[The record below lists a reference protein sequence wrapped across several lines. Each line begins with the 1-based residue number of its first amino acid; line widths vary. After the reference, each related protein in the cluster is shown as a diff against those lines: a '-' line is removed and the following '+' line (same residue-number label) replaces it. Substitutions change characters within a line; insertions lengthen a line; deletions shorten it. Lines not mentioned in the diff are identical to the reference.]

1 MARVAINL
9 PSELDQYFGLSTQ
22 KHKIITPENFVD
34 AVKDAETSNG
44 IPFNAFRSEA
54 QQIYRKKSKK
64 AKLQDIIVPNAG
76 IPKPVVKKIRRQAS
90 EVYNKEGKN
99 LLQYR
104 NINFEWSHFQEE
116 LLFKID
122 RKEDRI
128 LLNKAFRSQLLLG
141 EKGSPTDIPL
151 IKMLLMF
158 LVKEDFKKTKWSA
171 DRKKEIEYMNMVF
184 ISTLKFRR

>member
-1 MARVAINL
+1 MHKKYIYDGDRASGNTKLKDKMWI
-9 PSELDQYFGLSTQ
+9 TQ
-22 KHKIITPENFVD
+22 VRLGDE
-34 AVKDAETSNG
+34 E
-44 IPFNAFRSEA
+44 
-54 QQIYRKKSKK
+54 
-64 AKLQDIIVPNAG
+64 
-76 IPKPVVKKIRRQAS
+76 
-90 EVYNKEGKN
+90 EVS
-99 LLQYR
+99 R
-104 NINFEWSHFQEE
+104 D
-116 LLFKID
+116 KID